1 MLIAT
6 SYSFLLTS
14 RIWTASPCSMLLVI
28 WLLIFS
34 SLVILSL
41 LILWRLYVSLVMR
54 SLRLFIFLIMPLLLC
69 RDLGVVSEAFH
80 GSPLHLLGFEVVALC
95 LFIVS
100 KVLWQYHSI
109 PLVATLDSSYSYALC
124 AYWSHICAFS
134 VCLHSER

>member
-1 MLIAT
+1 MREIYRIGGLFRSAADVLIAT

-14 RIWTASPCSMLLVI
+14 RIWTASSCSMLLVI

-54 SLRLFIFLIMPLLLC
+54 SLRLFVFLIMPLLLC

-80 GSPLHLLGFEVVALC
+80 GLPLYLLGFEVVALC

-100 KVLWQYHSI
+100 KELWQFQPI
-109 PLVATLDSSYSYALC
+109 PLVATLVFL
-124 AYWSHICAFS
+124 
-134 VCLHSER
+134 